1 MAPFAE
7 QSAFRISSP
16 LETGLAIESLMP
28 LLAKGELSLVE
39 SAPDGSLAQVTCMAL
54 VNSPP
59 GRTFETITDF
69 QNYSRFVPHVIE
81 SKIVDRNAEFT
92 DVRFE
97 IDLPLSSIK
106 YVMRYRYN
114 GITSI
119 DIHVAGGDIKTGV
132 YRWDICPV
140 GNRTVAMYSL
150 HTKVGESSWFLR
162 KILKSQPG
170 LEHTINLATGNVL
183 VKAIKRESER
193 RSGWQG

>member
-1 MAPFAE
+1 
-7 QSAFRISSP
+7 
-16 LETGLAIESLMP
+16 
-28 LLAKGELSLVE
+28 
-39 SAPDGSLAQVTCMAL
+39 